1 MVPKNQSFK
10 TVLKFKLKKK
20 SPNIFFFFFF
30 NNNKILIL
38 PNLSMYS

>member
-20 SPNIFFFFFF
+20 SPNIFFFF